1 MSLRHDADDGR
12 SKEEGRGFVG
22 YGDRGVR
29 RRTANTQSAH
39 IVGNMWAIRP
49 VRARITA
56 KMWEAL
62 AWPIR

>member
-1 MSLRHDADDGR
+1 MSLRHDGR
-12 SKEEGRGFVG
+12 SKEEGRGFVD

-29 RRTANTQSAH
+29 RRTTNTQSTH
-39 IVGNMWAIRP
+39 IVGNMWAI
-49 VRARITA
+49 RARITA